1 MWLAW
6 HDIAQLS
13 YTDLIRAV
21 EHGKV
26 ASVTIT
32 ETMIEGQFK
41 EPQDGR
47 RLFISARVDPN
58 AAAAFDKAGVKV
70 SGDTNSNWLS
80 TILSWVLPVLVFFGL
95 WMFLFRGFAERQGMG
110 GLINIGKSKAR
121 VYVERKTGVTFED
134 VAGVDEAKPE
144 LKEIVAF
151 LQDKDKH
158 GRLGM
163 SDKVGQAVLEEE
175 RQQWLGDGSR
185 LHPKDYSEATARE
198 VVLVIGGMIDDAYAS
213 AKDLLR
219 SRLDDLKAGAC
230 LLLSRE
236 TITPNGP
243 FYGGRERRP
252 FPRFLPRQ
260 IKRQSGRS
268 MRDDHHVAI

>member
-1 MWLAW
+1 M
-6 HDIAQLS
+6 
-13 YTDLIRAV
+13 
-21 EHGKV
+21 
-26 ASVTIT
+26 
-32 ETMIEGQFK
+32 
-41 EPQDGR
+41 
-47 RLFISARVDPN
+47 
-58 AAAAFDKAGVKV
+58 
-70 SGDTNSNWLS
+70 
-80 TILSWVLPVLVFFGL
+80 
-95 WMFLFRGFAERQGMG
+95 
-110 GLINIGKSKAR
+110 INIGKSKAR

-198 VVLVIGGMIDDAYAS
+198 VVLAIGGMIDDAYAS

-236 TITPNGP
+236 TITPNDFP
-243 FYGGRERRP
+243 PLLRRERTAT
-252 FPRFLPRQ
+252 FPRVPATSDQ
-260 IKRQSGRS
+260 A
-268 MRDDHHVAI
+268 AIGQVDAG

>member
-1 MWLAW
+1 
-6 HDIAQLS
+6 
-13 YTDLIRAV
+13 
-21 EHGKV
+21 
-26 ASVTIT
+26 
-32 ETMIEGQFK
+32 
-41 EPQDGR
+41 
-47 RLFISARVDPN
+47 
-58 AAAAFDKAGVKV
+58 
-70 SGDTNSNWLS
+70 
-80 TILSWVLPVLVFFGL
+80 
-95 WMFLFRGFAERQGMG
+95 MG

-219 SRLDDLKAGAC
+219 SRLDDKAGAC

-236 TITPNGP
+236 TITPNDFP
-243 FYGGRERRP
+243 PLLRRERTAT
-252 FPRFLPRQ
+252 FPKVPATSDQ
-260 IKRQSGRS
+260 A
-268 MRDDHHVAI
+268 AIGQVDAG